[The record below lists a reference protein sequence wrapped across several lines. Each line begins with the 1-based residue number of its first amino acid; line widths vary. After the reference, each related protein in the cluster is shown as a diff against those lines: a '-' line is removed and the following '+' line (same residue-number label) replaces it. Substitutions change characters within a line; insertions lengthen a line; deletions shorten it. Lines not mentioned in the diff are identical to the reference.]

1 MLTMKIKTP
10 FLSLLCTVITSTTI
24 AQESKPLRIGHR
36 GAMGHLTENTV
47 ESVVKAID
55 LRCHMIE
62 IDVFKV
68 KSGELVVFHDHT
80 LDRMTNAKGDIE
92 SYTLEELEDVLVDGK
107 YKIPTL
113 EEVIDV
119 IGRKAILNIEL
130 KGNNTAVD
138 TYHIIQNFIKRGW
151 TYDDFILSSFQW
163 EELKIAY
170 DLDSDLPLAVLTEK
184 KPEDAIEFALNI
196 QAKAINPY
204 HKLLN
209 EENTALI
216 KREKLKIY
224 PWTVNDFKD
233 IERMKKLK
241 VDGIITNFP
250 ERI

>member
-1 MLTMKIKTP
+1 MKFKTP
-10 FLSLLCTVITSTTI
+10 FLTLICTVITSTTI
-24 AQESKPLRIGHR
+24 AQESNPLRIGHR
-36 GAMGHLTENTV
+36 GAMGHVSENTV

-55 LRCHMIE
+55 LHCDMIE

-68 KSGELVVFHDHT
+68 KSGELVVFHDDT
-80 LDRMTNAKGDIE
+80 LDRMTNAKGAIE

-113 EEVIDV
+113 GEIIDV
-119 IGRKAILNIEL
+119 IGKKVVLNIEL
-130 KGNNTAVD
+130 KGSNTALD
-138 TYHIIQNFIKRGW
+138 THRIIHTFLQRGW
-151 TYDDFILSSFQW
+151 TYDDFILSSFKW
-163 EELKIAY
+163 EELKIAH
-170 DLDSDLPLAVLTEK
+170 DLDADLPLAVLTEK
-184 KPEDAIEFALNI
+184 KPEDAIEFALSI

-204 HKLLN
+204 HKMLN

-216 KREKLKIY
+216 KKENLKIY
-224 PWTVNDFKD
+224 PWTVNDLKD